1 MTVMSRVIAHVPP
14 EILGIARDRPKLGIL
29 LVAIIA
35 TLAAGLDPHVFGPS
49 SPSVQAALRTRPQ
62 VETVYLLSVV
72 AMAAA
77 FLVGGVIGDLGRR
90 RRVLLV
96 GLGLLA
102 IGETVAMLGE
112 GGPVFPIGRVL
123 AAAGVGLSVPVALAW
138 VAITY
143 DGVARA
149 TAIGFTYA
157 AYGGGVGI
165 AATLVNLFAQSIGT
179 WPSFVLAGT
188 AALIALLL
196 ARRWLP
202 PVDRP
207 VDAPRLSVV
216 SNVLWAYALLAGT
229 ASLIAVGGGFNL
241 TVRLVIL
248 ATGVAALVAFA
259 LVRRRLTR
267 TEDAAIHVRAVTVAL
282 FAGVI
287 IAFAQTAPLAQAP
300 IFFQLAKGFSPI
312 WAVLA
317 IVPIIAALVLAGPI
331 AGWLLTRLEPRV
343 LIAGGLATLGFGDLV
358 VALAAPDTGYLFF
371 VVPFLAIGAG
381 FVIGTTIRTA
391 IIFASVPR
399 HLPATAAA
407 LNQTSITVGTEL
419 GLVVVTS
426 VVARVAIDTFGR
438 SMATALAPADQ
449 ASAIAK
455 FTDLL
460 NAIGT
465 SSFGTLVGDASPR
478 GLEAA
483 GSAYAAGVSASM
495 AIAGVAALVG
505 AVVCWIGIG
514 RRARLIA
521 VYEHAEQP
529 NSGPPA
535 STSARPEDASYGSQV
550 GGQPALP

>member
-1 MTVMSRVIAHVPP
+1 MTAISRVGARVPP
-14 EILGIARDRPKLGIL
+14 EILDLARDRPKLGVL
-29 LVAIIA
+29 VVAIVA

-49 SPSVQAALRTRPQ
+49 SPTVQAALRTRPQ
-62 VETVYLLSVV
+62 IETVYLLAVV
-72 AMAAA
+72 AQAAC

-102 IGETVAMLGE
+102 TGETLAMLG
-112 GGPVFPIGRVL
+112 GSGPLFVVGRLL
-123 AAAGVGLSVPVALAW
+123 AASGVGLSVPVALAW
-138 VAITY
+138 VALSY

-157 AYGGGVGI
+157 AFGAGVGI
-165 AATLVNLFAQSIGT
+165 AETLVNLFAQSIGT

-202 PVDRP
+202 HVDRQ
-207 VDAPRLSVV
+207 AATSRLSVV

-229 ASLIAVGGGFNL
+229 ASLIAVGGGFDL

-248 ATGVAALVAFA
+248 ATGVAALLAFWV
-259 LVRRRLTR
+259 VRRRLAR
-267 TEDAAIHVRAVTVAL
+267 QEEAAIHVRAVTIAL
-282 FAGVI
+282 FAGVV

-300 IFFQLAKGFSPI
+300 VFFQLAQGFAPI

-317 IVPIIAALVLAGPI
+317 IVPIIVALVLAGPI

-343 LIAGGLATLGFGDLV
+343 LIAGGLATLGLGDLA
-358 VALAAPDTGYLFF
+358 VALATPDTGYLFF

-381 FVIGTTIRTA
+381 FVVGTTIRTA

-407 LNQTSITVGTEL
+407 LNQTSITVGTQL

-426 VVARVAIDTFGR
+426 VVAQVAIDTFGR
-438 SMATALAPADQ
+438 SVATALTPAEQ
-449 ASAIAK
+449 PAAVAK

-478 GLEAA
+478 GLAAA

-495 AIAGVAALVG
+495 AIAGAAALAG
-505 AVVCWIGIG
+505 AVVCWFGIG
-514 RRARLIA
+514 RRARLISIFD
-521 VYEHAEQP
+521 HADVSASDQ
-529 NSGPPA
+529 PA
-535 STSARPEDASYGSQV
+535 SASAPPDDATTSSQV
-550 GGQPALP
+550 MAKPTLA

>member
-1 MTVMSRVIAHVPP
+1 MHLRRECAADSSPMTTASRVVARVPP
-14 EILGIARDRPKLGIL
+14 EIRDIARDRQKLGVL
-29 LVAIIA
+29 LAAIVA

-49 SPSVQAALRTRPQ
+49 SPTVQAALRTRPQ
-62 VETVYLLSVV
+62 IETVYLLAVV
-72 AMAAA
+72 AQAAC

-96 GLGLLA
+96 GLGLLTV
-102 IGETVAMLGE
+102 GETLAMLGE
-112 GGPVFPIGRVL
+112 LGPLFIVGRLL
-123 AAAGVGLSVPVALAW
+123 AASGVGLSVPVALAW
-138 VAITY
+138 VALSY

-157 AYGGGVGI
+157 AYGAGVGI
-165 AATLVNLFAQSIGT
+165 AETLVNLFAQSVGT
-179 WPSFVLAGT
+179 WPSFVLAAA
-188 AALIALLL
+188 AALVAFLM

-202 PVDRP
+202 DVDRP
-207 VDAPRLSVV
+207 VDAPRMSVV

-229 ASLIAVGGGFNL
+229 ASLIAVGGGFVL
-241 TVRLVIL
+241 DRQ
-248 ATGVAALVAFA
+248 ACDPGH
-259 LVRRRLTR
+259 RRRGADRLLVGQATAGAR
-267 TEDAAIHVRAVTVAL
+267 GSSSTVHVRAVTVAL

-287 IAFAQTAPLAQAP
+287 IAFAQTAPLSQAP

-312 WAVLA
+312 VAVLA
-317 IVPIIAALVLAGPI
+317 IVPIILALVLAGPI

-343 LIAGGLATLGFGDLV
+343 LIAGGLGVLGLGDLA

-371 VVPFLAIGAG
+371 VIPFLAIGAG

-407 LNQTSITVGTEL
+407 LNQTSITVGTQL

-426 VVARVAIDTFGR
+426 VVARVAIDAFGR
-438 SMATALAPADQ
+438 SVATALAPADQ
-449 ASAIAK
+449 PAAIAK

-483 GSAYAAGVSASM
+483 GSS
-495 AIAGVAALVG
+495 L
-505 AVVCWIGIG
+505 
-514 RRARLIA
+514 RRRRQR
-521 VYEHAEQP
+521 EH
-529 NSGPPA
+529 GD
-535 STSARPEDASYGSQV
+535 RRRRRR
-550 GGQPALP
+550 

>member
-1 MTVMSRVIAHVPP
+1 M
-14 EILGIARDRPKLGIL
+14 GIARDRPKLGVL
-29 LVAIIA
+29 VVAIVA

-49 SPSVQAALRTRPQ
+49 SPTVQTALRSRPQ
-62 VETVYLLSVV
+62 IETVYLFAVV
-72 AMAAA
+72 AQAAC
-77 FLVGGVIGDLGRR
+77 FLIGGVIGDLGRR

-96 GLGLLA
+96 GLTLLT
-102 IGETVAMLGE
+102 IGETLALLGE
-112 GGPVFPIGRVL
+112 GGVLFVVGRML
-123 AAAGVGLSVPVALAW
+123 AGAGVGLSVPVALAW
-138 VAITY
+138 VALTY

-157 AYGGGVGI
+157 AYGAGVGI
-165 AATLVNLFAQSIGT
+165 AATLVNLFAQSVGT
-179 WPSFVLAGT
+179 WPSFVLAGV
-188 AALIALLL
+188 AALVALLL

-202 PVDRP
+202 DVDRP
-207 VDAPRLSVV
+207 VDTPRLSVV

-259 LVRRRLTR
+259 LVRRKLTR

-312 WAVLA
+312 LAVLA
-317 IVPIIAALVLAGPI
+317 IVPIFAALVLAGPI
-331 AGWLLTRLEPRV
+331 AGVLLTRLEPRV
-343 LIAGGLATLGFGDLV
+343 LIAGGLAVLGLGDLAI
-358 VALAAPDTGYLFF
+358 ALAAPDTGYLFF

-407 LNQTSITVGTEL
+407 LNQTSITVGTQL
-419 GLVVVTS
+419 GLVIVTS
-426 VVARVAIDTFGR
+426 VVAQVAIDTFGR
-438 SMATALAPADQ
+438 SVARALAPADQ
-449 ASAIAK
+449 PAAIAK

-465 SSFGTLVGDASPR
+465 SSFGTLVGDASQK
-478 GLEAA
+478 GLQAA

-495 AIAGVAALVG
+495 AIAGAAALIG
-505 AVVCWIGIG
+505 AVVCWFGIG
-514 RRARLIA
+514 QRARL
-521 VYEHAEQP
+521 VTVFDHRDER
-529 NSGPPA
+529 NVTG
-535 STSARPEDASYGSQV
+535 T
-550 GGQPALP
+550 